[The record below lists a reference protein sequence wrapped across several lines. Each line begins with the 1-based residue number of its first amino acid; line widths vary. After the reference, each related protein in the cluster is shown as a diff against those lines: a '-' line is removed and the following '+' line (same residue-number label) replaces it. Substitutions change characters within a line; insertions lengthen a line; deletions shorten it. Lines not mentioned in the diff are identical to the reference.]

1 MRVKIKFDPD
11 GEYGYPKNII
21 ISAQQLVRDYIDH
34 LNEVE
39 DADTISFLRKTEIG
53 KAVDFV
59 AEMWELD
66 YDVVSTRNIRRCSVC
81 GKLISSGYLFDGT
94 DAFCNKDCAT
104 RFFDNDEGCVDI
116 LIDEGERLV
125 WHDEFPLR
133 DHYRV
138 NIGHFATECFHHFDN
153 EDRMFQWIS
162 EMIGEKVSSF
172 EDCEEWTRKQDDE
185 KGRYIEILCIDNI
198 PEFYKHRR
206 EYVQCLQ
213 DCDDLMTKAQRLPL
227 GAKRDYLI
235 RRFGK
240 RYEDANL
247 YWDAYPEIWQGE
259 I

>member
-1 MRVKIKFDPD
+1 MNEINLGMKVYCDLHHKSKIHTVTGLDEKNGWAIIDGKFQWPIKSCFP
-11 GEYGYPKNII
+11 YAT
-21 ISAQQLVRDYIDH
+21 S
-34 LNEVE
+34 
-39 DADTISFLRKTEIG
+39 
-53 KAVDFV
+53 
-59 AEMWELD
+59 
-66 YDVVSTRNIRRCSVC
+66 RRCAVC
-81 GKLISSGYLFDGT
+81 GCPTYSGFLFDGT
-94 DAFCNKDCAT
+94 TCLCSKHCAT
-104 RFFDNDEGCVDI
+104 KFFAGDEGCVEI
-116 LIDEGERLV
+116 LIDDGERLV
-125 WHDEFPLR
+125 WQEEFPIR

-240 RYEDANL
+240 RYEDANW